1 MPIPL
6 HAVSM
11 AALTATL
18 LLTAV
23 TSLAGAGHAEEATM
37 EPQEATCQPVLLLA
51 VVDGDTVHGYIDTS
65 DPSVA
70 VRVKIR
76 LDGIDTPETGGH
88 ARCAEERQRAA
99 EAKAFLQQL
108 LAPGLAKPTRKF
120 ARACAIR
127 DDKYASRRLSH
138 LEIAGE
144 SPLAG
149 RRRVVDRPR
158 PRLPLQGRPAR
169 RQLVHLPQG
178 RRLSRRLSGWIEHLS
193 TKRTPFVPPPTT
205 EATVRCTISMS
216 YWRWT

>member
-144 SPLAG
+144 NRRWQDVGELLIARGLAFPYKGG
-149 RRRVVDRPR
+149 RRGDSWCTC
-158 PRLPLQGRPAR
+158 LKGGACPAGY
-169 RQLVHLPQG
+169 LG
-178 RRLSRRLSGWIEHLS
+178 G
-193 TKRTPFVPPPTT
+193 
-205 EATVRCTISMS
+205 
-216 YWRWT
+216 